1 MSRPQTT
8 SLWARSRLRLTQF
21 ETHPVAS
28 GGSGLSRWA
37 SRIGLLVALTML
49 LASSTTAQVLS
60 GNTIDLHEGGF
71 VGASGPVLSDT
82 TGNVRL
88 ERGTLGELAAGLST
102 GTNLQLRGG
111 VLHAVLPDTDGDG
124 IPDASDNCPG
134 HANPDQANNP
144 HEVPPDAL
152 GDACDA
158 DDDNDGVCEHR
169 DPPRG
174 FGPCTAGPP
183 YDLGPGPD
191 AFPFD
196 AAAHTDTD
204 GDGAPDG
211 PLTGASTSV
220 PPLVADLDD
229 DNDGLLDSVE
239 TGTGFYVSPSNTG
252 TFSLIA
258 DSDGDGLLDG
268 ADLSPLDGADCRAL
282 NPQLRLVWGR
292 DAPFGVDHQN
302 DPGIGHRYV
311 LDAAASLPGLA
322 SNDLRFPASL
332 PESLRSGLQEL
343 FDGARADLNLPAT
356 TNGLQIGT
364 VIATDPLPPQGTPGS
379 PSLLYIIDRSAL
391 EDPVTDPD
399 FGPLEGFAFS
409 GVNRFNKRCTGEVGS
424 VFIDADT
431 VPPLTDP
438 DYPQYLADLVETI
451 AHETGHLYGLRHVLP
466 DGLEACT
473 GDPAV
478 PGPTPAVMDYTP
490 DGANARLAHCTATP
504 GQGCPV
510 IEPPDCSGED
520 TGEDHN
526 PLYHYLRFVVGD
538 SADDLTAAGIVPG
551 TWDKDTEALVVWQV
565 EFSFLCNCNDPNLP
579 FYNFTLVEVLPG
591 GVEVERAVFSKIK
604 LGEINGDAGASP
616 PIPPLTVVLRQSSG
630 LKLRA
635 SSVKP
640 VEGQL
645 DPPMDIVLAAPF
657 YPPDPLSGVLVAS
670 QLVKIV
676 EPEPGEF
683 TTELLGIEAQAAP
696 APTYLIRTGGLT
708 DPPDGVY
715 QLPADGNP
723 LKQLTTS
730 TYTSLESFPAM
741 SVIKVA
747 PSALANNNQK
757 VPEPGFATGL
767 AAGLAGLLA
776 LARRRGRAQGG
787 RGARSV

>member
-8 SLWARSRLRLTQF
+8 SLRTRSRLRLTQF

-49 LASSTTAQVLS
+49 LASSATAQVLS

-82 TGNVRL
+82 TGDLRL

-124 IPDASDNCPG
+124 ILD
-134 HANPDQANNP
+134 
-144 HEVPPDAL
+144 
-152 GDACDA
+152 
-158 DDDNDGVCEHR
+158 
-169 DPPRG
+169 
-174 FGPCTAGPP
+174 
-183 YDLGPGPD
+183 
-191 AFPFD
+191 
-196 AAAHTDTD
+196 
-204 GDGAPDG
+204 
-211 PLTGASTSV
+211 
-220 PPLVADLDD
+220 VADPDD
-229 DNDGLLDSVE
+229 DNDGLLDTVE
-239 TGTGFYVSPSNTG
+239 TGTLEYVSPSNTG
-252 TFSLIA
+252 SKPLVA
-258 DSDGDGLLDG
+258 DTDGDGLSDGDEVNVLDTNPVLADTDGDGLLDG
-268 ADLSPLDGADCRAL
+268 ADLAPLDGADCRAL

-292 DAPFGVDHQN
+292 NAPFGVDHQN
-302 DPGIGHRYV
+302 DPGIGHRYL

-322 SNDLRFPASL
+322 SDDLRIPASL
-332 PESLRSGLQEL
+332 PESLRSGLQAL
-343 FDGARADLNLPAT
+343 FDGARADYPSLPAT
-356 TNGLQIGT
+356 NNGLQIGGLQIGT

-379 PSLLYIIDRSAL
+379 PSLLYIINRSLL

-438 DYPQYLADLVETI
+438 DYPQYLADLVETV
-451 AHETGHLYGLRHVLP
+451 AHEAGHLYGLRHVLP

-490 DGANARLAHCTATP
+490 DGANTRLAHCTATP

-510 IEPPDCSGED
+510 IEPPNCSGED

-526 PLYHYLRFVVGD
+526 PLYHYLRYVVGD
-538 SADDLTAAGIVPG
+538 SAADLTAAGIVPG
-551 TWDKDTEALVVWQV
+551 AWDADSVPLVAWKI
-565 EFSFLCNCNDPNLP
+565 EFGFFCISCNDPNLP

-591 GVEVERAVFSKIK
+591 GIEVERAVFSKIT
-604 LGEINGDAGASP
+604 LGEINGDPGALP
-616 PIPPLTVVLRQSSG
+616 QPIPPLTVLLAQSSG

-635 SSVKP
+635 SSVEP
-640 VEGQL
+640 VVGE
-645 DPPMDIVLAAPF
+645 DPRMDIVFAAPL
-657 YPPDPLSGVLVAS
+657 YPPASEDDPSVLVAPN
-670 QLVKIV
+670 LVKIV
-676 EPEPGEF
+676 EPTPGTF
-683 TTELLGIEAQAAP
+683 TTELLDTGTEVETSP
-696 APTYLIRTGGLT
+696 VYLIQSGGLA
-708 DPPDGVY
+708 DPSDGIYLV
-715 QLPADGNP
+715 PADGSP
-723 LKQLTTS
+723 VGAEDQLTES
-730 TYTSLESFPAM
+730 TYKCTHCFPAM
-741 SVIKVA
+741 TIADVA

-776 LARRRGRAQGG
+776 LARRRRRAQDGL
-787 RGARSV
+787 GARGV